1 MADQAPRCAVVIPTY
16 NGATLTGACLDS
28 LLASPPTSCRWTIV
42 VVDDGSTDGTGELLA
57 GGAWPENLSVLT
69 HPANRGKGAAIATGL
84 ERASGRW
91 SVIMDA
97 DLEYQPRDLDA
108 LIAPL
113 ASGEAEAVFGAR
125 GFQAH
130 SAHSFWYVVGNK
142 GVTFAAN
149 LLYNSWLSDIMTCHK
164 AMSTELFRSLGLR
177 EKGFGIEPEIAAR
190 LLRRGVRIYE
200 VPVVYRARSREQG
213 KKLTVT
219 DGFRVLRTLV
229 RCRLTPA

>member
-1 MADQAPRCAVVIPTY
+1 MAAELSILMPVFNERATVADAIAQVLDARPAGGDFELLVI
-16 NGATLTGACLDS
+16 
-28 LLASPPTSCRWTIV
+28 
-42 VVDDGSTDGTGELLA
+42 DDGSTDGTGEVLA
-57 GGAWPENLSVLT
+57 AGSWPQNVSVLS
-69 HPANRGKGAAIATGL
+69 HPANRGKGAAVATGL

-97 DLEYQPRDLDA
+97 DLEYQPRDLDG
-108 LIAPL
+108 LIEPL

-164 AMSTELFRSLGLR
+164 AMSTELFRSLHLR
-177 EKGFGIEPEIAAR
+177 ESGFGIEPEIAAR

-200 VPVVYRARSREQG
+200 VPVVYRARTREEG
-213 KKLTVT
+213 KKLTVA

>member
-1 MADQAPRCAVVIPTY
+1 MAADLSILMPVFNERATVADAIAQVLEANPRE
-16 NGATLTGACLDS
+16 GDFEL
-28 LLASPPTSCRWTIV
+28 V
-42 VVDDGSTDGTGELLA
+42 VVDDGSTDGTGEILH
-57 GGAWPENLSVLT
+57 GGSWPQNVSLLT
-69 HPANRGKGAAIATGL
+69 HPVNRGKGAAIATAL

-91 SVIMDA
+91 TVIMDA

-108 LIAPL
+108 LVEPL
-113 ASGEAEAVFGAR
+113 ASGEAEVVFGAR

-164 AMSTELFRSLGLR
+164 AMSTDLFRSLGLR
-177 EKGFGIEPEIAAR
+177 ESGFGVEPEIAAR

-213 KKLTVT
+213 KKLTVA

>member
-1 MADQAPRCAVVIPTY
+1 MAPELSILMPVFNERATVAEAIAQVLDANPR
-16 NGATLTGACLDS
+16 GGEFE
-28 LLASPPTSCRWTIV
+28 LL
-42 VVDDGSTDGTGELLA
+42 VVDDGSTDGTAEILSEGS
-57 GGAWPENLSVLT
+57 WPQNVSVIT
-69 HPANRGKGAAIATGL
+69 HQANRGKGAAIATGL
-84 ERASGRW
+84 EHAAGRW

-97 DLEYQPRDLDA
+97 DLEYQPRDLDS
-108 LIAPL
+108 LVEPL

-142 GVTFAAN
+142 GVTFSAN

-164 AMSTELFRSLGLR
+164 AMSTELFRSLELR
-177 EKGFGIEPEIAAR
+177 ENGFGIEPEIAAR
-190 LLRRGVRIYE
+190 LLRRGIRIYE

-213 KKLTVT
+213 KKLTVA

>member
-1 MADQAPRCAVVIPTY
+1 MAAELSILMPVFNERATVADAIAQVLDARPAGGDFELLVI
-16 NGATLTGACLDS
+16 
-28 LLASPPTSCRWTIV
+28 
-42 VVDDGSTDGTGELLA
+42 DDGSTDGTSEVLA
-57 GGAWPENLSVLT
+57 AGSWPENVTVLS
-69 HPANRGKGAAIATGL
+69 HAANRGKGAAVATGL

-97 DLEYQPRDLDA
+97 DLEYQPRDLDG
-108 LIAPL
+108 LIEPL

-164 AMSTELFRSLGLR
+164 AMSTELFRSLQLR
-177 EKGFGIEPEIAAR
+177 ESGFGIEPEIAAR

-200 VPVVYRARSREQG
+200 VPVVYRARTREEG
-213 KKLTVT
+213 KKLTVA

>member
-1 MADQAPRCAVVIPTY
+1 MAVELSILMPVFNERATVADAIAQVLDANPRDGDFELVI
-16 NGATLTGACLDS
+16 
-28 LLASPPTSCRWTIV
+28 
-42 VVDDGSTDGTGELLA
+42 VDDGSTDGTGEILS
-57 GGAWPENLSVLT
+57 GGSWPQNVSVLT
-69 HPANRGKGAAIATGL
+69 HPANRGKGAAITTAL
-84 ERASGRW
+84 ERAAGRW
-91 SVIMDA
+91 TVIMDA

-108 LIAPL
+108 LVEPL

-177 EKGFGIEPEIAAR
+177 ESGFGVEPEIAAR

-200 VPVVYRARSREQG
+200 VPVVYRARTREEG
-213 KKLTVT
+213 KKLTVA
-219 DGFRVLRTLV
+219 DGFRVVRTLV
-229 RCRLTPA
+229 RCRLAPA

>member
-1 MADQAPRCAVVIPTY
+1 VAELSILMPVFNERPTIAEAVAQV
-16 NGATLTGACLDS
+16 LE
-28 LLASPPTSCRWTIV
+28 ASPLAGDFELV
-42 VVDDGSTDGTGELLA
+42 VVDDGSTDGTSELLA
-57 GGAWPENLSVLT
+57 ESAWPENVTVVS
-69 HPANRGKGAAIATGL
+69 HPQNRGKGAAVATAL
-84 ERASGRW
+84 EHARGRW

-108 LIAPL
+108 LIEPL

-164 AMSTELFRSLGLR
+164 AMSTELFRSLDLR
-177 EKGFGIEPEIAAR
+177 ETGFGIEPEIAAR

-200 VPVVYRARSREQG
+200 VPVVYRARTRDQG
-213 KKLTVT
+213 KKLTAA